1 MKNLSLRFLL
11 VLEGLAI
18 AASFAVTARA
28 GPITY
33 LGDPAISEIGVLG
46 GTFLPTS
53 PPNAPPGNPP
63 LVAAPDLVFLPSFG
77 FFDGIRAFGTLD
89 FVADGGSA
97 TVSYVAIRPF
107 NVGESELD
115 DLPIFYDVAYWSNN
129 PNTEASRDRYNAETF
144 VPGIGLTGTGGTIPT
159 PIPFNS
165 NTTHP
170 PRPIFGSTLNDVSLN
185 ILTFPAAAGDYIMF
199 QRVQVEFGNLVEG
212 EVIRIDVNPVE
223 SSIEGSAIPEASTF
237 TLSLL
242 GSALVGSW
250 RLLRVRSA
258 LRSPV

>member
-1 MKNLSLRFLL
+1 M
-11 VLEGLAI
+11 
-18 AASFAVTARA
+18 
-28 GPITY
+28 
-33 LGDPAISEIGVLG
+33 
-46 GTFLPTS
+46 
-53 PPNAPPGNPP
+53 
-63 LVAAPDLVFLPSFG
+63 
-77 FFDGIRAFGTLD
+77 D

-223 SSIEGSAIPEASTF
+223 SSIEGSAIPEPSTF